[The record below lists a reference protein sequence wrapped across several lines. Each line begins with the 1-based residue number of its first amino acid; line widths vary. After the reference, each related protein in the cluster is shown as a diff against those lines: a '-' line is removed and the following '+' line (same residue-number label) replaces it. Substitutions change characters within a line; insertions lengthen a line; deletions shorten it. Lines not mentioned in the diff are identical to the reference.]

1 MKQFYKTCM
10 TCALMLL
17 FSAAFSSCN
26 LDDSPEYDHPV
37 YVSYTITATD
47 ISFTGPEQLL
57 LDIQE
62 WINANQLIYD
72 VKINNSTGEQ
82 SDYAQSDTEAR
93 NKYGTFASKFKAYL
107 AEVEAKLAAGG
118 YGASAQVKAQFSI
131 TATRMQGNDRT
142 LQYEAV
148 DLVYPKANAE

>member
-1 MKQFYKTCM
+1 MFII
-10 TCALMLL
+10 
-17 FSAAFSSCN
+17 SAAFSSCN

-47 ISFTGPEQLL
+47 VSFTGPEQLL
-57 LDIQE
+57 LDIQA

-72 VKINNSTGEQ
+72 VKVNNSVADH
-82 SDYAQSDTEAR
+82 SDYTASDTEAR
-93 NKYGTFASKFKAYL
+93 NKFETFASKFKAYL

-142 LQYEAV
+142 LQSETV
-148 DLVYPKANAE
+148 DLLYP